1 VKNLDVLAAKA
12 AQDIITQTDRQAAT
26 DVENLVTKAL
36 GVLQENGVYA
46 ALLYL
51 YSRSSKNEQPIA
63 QQTRDKLLS
72 VLREAGLSLPG
83 QQTKSVKDVLQLF
96 IDQICDNLDR
106 LLLVKQLWEQTLI
119 YARYGAKA
127 REAEKKEQEGKNKK
141 EEAEVKA

>member
-1 VKNLDVLAAKA
+1 MENLDRLAAKA
-12 AQDIITQTDRQAAT
+12 AQAIVNQTKDSQAV

-63 QQTRDKLLS
+63 QQARDKLLG
-72 VLREAGLSLPG
+72 VLREAGLPSPG
-83 QQTKSVKDVLQLF
+83 KQEKSVQDVLQLVT
-96 IDQICDNLDR
+96 DQICNDLDR

-127 REAEKKEQEGKNKK
+127 RDAEEKERQIETRTS
-141 EEAEVKA
+141 